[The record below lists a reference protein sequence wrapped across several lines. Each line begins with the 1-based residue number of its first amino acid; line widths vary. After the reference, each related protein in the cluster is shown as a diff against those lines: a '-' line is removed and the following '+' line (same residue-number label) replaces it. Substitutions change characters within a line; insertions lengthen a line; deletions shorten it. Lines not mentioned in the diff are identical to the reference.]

1 VLNPQDHPT
10 AKVGDVVEIYAPE
23 DENGTHLLLQITE
36 LNEQSK
42 TGRNVISIE
51 SCIATAFKMRSYSNV
66 VMQIVNPADVAL
78 DSIEITFKDQYMGR
92 SEMWRL
98 KTYLVSSVSLTKW
111 ERLHHYLLTT
121 DQYMRVREQE
131 DRL

>member
-1 VLNPQDHPT
+1 MTATTFVGFPKSDADLVLNPQDHPT
-10 AKVGDVVEIYAPE
+10 AKVGNVVEIYAPE

-98 KTYLVSSVSLTKW
+98 KTYLVSSVLQTELT
-111 ERLHHYLLTT
+111 
-121 DQYMRVREQE
+121 
-131 DRL
+131 

>member
-1 VLNPQDHPT
+1 MFANFANANKRIIAYADADLVLNPQDHPT
-10 AKVGDVVEIYAPE
+10 AKVGNVVEIYEPE

-36 LNEQSK
+36 LSEQIRR
-42 TGRNVISIE
+42 TGISIE
-51 SCIATAFKMRSYSNV
+51 SGIATAFKMRTYSNV

-98 KTYLVSSVSLTKW
+98 KTYLVRKA
-111 ERLHHYLLTT
+111 
-121 DQYMRVREQE
+121 
-131 DRL
+131 

>member
-1 VLNPQDHPT
+1 MCICAESDLVLNPQDHPT
-10 AKVGDVVEIYAPE
+10 AKVGDVVEIYAPD

-51 SCIATAFKMRSYSNV
+51 SGIATAFKMRSYSNV
-66 VMQIVNPADVAL
+66 VMRIVNPADVAL
-78 DSIEITFKDQYMGR
+78 DSIEITFKEQYMGR

-98 KTYLVSSVSLTKW
+98 KTYLVSSVY
-111 ERLHHYLLTT
+111 H
-121 DQYMRVREQE
+121 
-131 DRL
+131 